1 MKKPKPN
8 VFDPTGWVGLD
19 RYHAAIAEIEA
30 NMRGEVPEELKGMS
44 MAQIYESLTAVKEQ
58 EMESKSALREQLEAK
73 GYKFIDI
80 PLSTQHIEWARQNTE
95 TIDEYTKEQDQ

>member
-1 MKKPKPN
+1 MKKPKLN
-8 VFDPTGWVGLD
+8 IDAPTGWVGLD

-30 NMRGEVPEELKGMS
+30 NMRVEVPEELKGMS
-44 MAQIYESLTAVKEQ
+44 MAQIYERLTAVKEQ

-80 PLSTQHIEWARQNTE
+80 PI
-95 TIDEYTKEQDQ
+95 TKKKLPKKIWPAAKEEEA